1 MGTFMHKGVEYDD
14 RYWRLECLD
23 DAPPFGVDMGPNY
36 VWKPDV
42 TLVKIAEPPFDLAG
56 TIGSWLKFGIE
67 CLASAFALAL
77 FALSMLVWA
86 AWMEGIIR

>member
-1 MGTFMHKGVEYDD
+1 M
-14 RYWRLECLD
+14 
-23 DAPPFGVDMGPNY
+23 
-36 VWKPDV
+36 
-42 TLVKIAEPPFDLAG
+42 IA
-56 TIGSWLKFGIE
+56 WLKFGIE